1 MIYDPPVVDELSS
14 IAKISGIPE
23 IPRKS
28 LFHALNMRAMA
39 IKSAKS
45 MGGCQ
50 YQDINIIIAHLG
62 GGITISIHEKGRI
75 VDIIRDDEGP
85 FHQKELGISH
95 VMI

>member
-45 MGGCQ
+45 MGGV
-50 YQDINIIIAHLG
+50 NIKIL
-62 GGITISIHEKGRI
+62 T
-75 VDIIRDDEGP
+75 
-85 FHQKELGISH
+85 
-95 VMI
+95 